1 MFKEHVEHRNVSFI
15 ISQLKKYLKEFF
27 YITLNYISTYCKK
40 YLDDAAANILIAL
53 MSGRGVAAGHC
64 FYFCLCLLYLIDCQ
78 DVYN

>member
-1 MFKEHVEHRNVSFI
+1 MLDIIHSTAQQSRVSSI
-15 ISQLKKYLKEFF
+15 VGSRPAR
-27 YITLNYISTYCKK
+27 T
-40 YLDDAAANILIAL
+40 AILIAL